1 MQGTCNFILP
11 LIFKHCIVFL
21 DKRKFGVYSCHI
33 LVNFVMGEF
42 SFGACVHFSS
52 TFFLVYTLQMALCIY
67 DNQKTF
73 CGHSL
78 HWNLRLNFILP
89 LIFERCLDFFVLSRQ
104 RKVCLFL
111 WHLQSYEKCSFG
123 AFPFFGLF
131 LCG

>member
-1 MQGTCNFILP
+1 MGTCNFRLP

-21 DKRKFGVYSCHI
+21 DKRKVGVYSCDI
-33 LVNFVMGEF
+33 LLNFVMEKF
-42 SFGACVHFSS
+42 SFGAFNFFS

-67 DNQKTF
+67 DNQEMF

-111 WHLQSYEKCSFG
+111 
-123 AFPFFGLF
+123 
-131 LCG
+131 